1 MKILLI
7 YPNPDPKYDSMK
19 YRLVWS
25 ICQKISNKLSK
36 FPMGTLTGYIIPPLS
51 LLVVAANTPPGI
63 EIEFIDERIEEINFN
78 SRVDLVGIS
87 VMTSA
92 ANHAYK
98 IAQRFM
104 QKGIPVVLGGVHP
117 SLLPKEAIKYSSS
130 VVIGEVEGLWGEI
143 LDDCK
148 NKSMKKFYKN
158 RVPPSLHN
166 LPIPRFDLLKK
177 GFYVTNN
184 IIETSRGCPHK
195 CSFCAS
201 SKIFGNKYRYRPV
214 ADIINEIKERKLEN
228 QHIVFISDNVFG
240 NKRFAESLFSNL
252 IPLNIT
258 WQGGSTVSIANY
270 PGILKLASKS
280 GCKSLLIGFESIK
293 GSNLSKIDKKQNQ
306 NPDDYPSLIK
316 RIHRENI
323 GITGNFIVGLEDD
336 QTSIFKEIT
345 KFVYKNNI
353 ECPQVSILIP
363 YPGTKI
369 HDFFKKEKR
378 IVSYNWD
385 YYSNISGNVVYEPKN
400 MSISELKSGYGKTW
414 KGIYS
419 TRSIL
424 KRLLS
429 TRNFLSFYLPYN
441 IVKKMKASII

>member
-7 YPNPDPKYDSMK
+7 YPNPDQKFDLMK
-19 YRLVWS
+19 YRLIWS
-25 ICQKISNKLSK
+25 ISKKISNKLSK
-36 FPMGTLTGYIIPPLS
+36 FHLGSPAGFIIPPLS
-51 LLVVAANTPPGI
+51 LLVVAANIPPGI
-63 EIEFIDERIEEINFN
+63 EIEFIDERIEEIDFN
-78 SRVDLVGIS
+78 RRVDLVGIS

-98 IAQRFM
+98 IAQKFM
-104 QKGIPVVLGGVHP
+104 QNGIPVLLGGIHP
-117 SLLPKEAIKYSSS
+117 TLLPDEAIKYSNS
-130 VVIGEVEGLWGEI
+130 VLIGEVEGQWGDI
-143 LDDCK
+143 IDDCK
-148 NKSMKKFYKN
+148 NNRIKKFYKN
-158 RVPPSLHN
+158 RDIPSLHN
-166 LPIPRFDLLKK
+166 LPIPRFDLLKE

-214 ADIINEIKERKLEN
+214 MDIINEIKGRKLGN

-240 NKRFAESLFSNL
+240 NKGFAASLFSSL

-258 WQGGSTVSIANY
+258 WQGGATISIANY
-270 PGILKLASKS
+270 PEILKLASKS
-280 GCKSLLIGFESIK
+280 GCKSLLIGFESIIA
-293 GSNLSKIDKKQNQ
+293 SNLSKIDKKQNP
-306 NPDDYPSLIK
+306 NPGDYPLLIK

-336 QTSIFKEIT
+336 QKPIFKEIT

-369 HDFFKKEKR
+369 HDFLKKQNR

-400 MSISELKSGYGKTW
+400 MSISELKKGYWKTW

-419 TRSIL
+419 TWSIF
-424 KRLLS
+424 KRLIS

-441 IVKKMKASII
+441 IVKKMKANII